1 MSKILVAIDFSD
13 CSINAFFH
21 ALSIAQHCSND
32 LLLVWVQKPSSE
44 KDKFEKQAGDPT
56 KEVTAQFE
64 ELIVKYQSE
73 LPGNKITY
81 KLRTGTVYKEITEE
95 AKKSNA
101 TMVVAGTHGASGFE
115 EFWIGS
121 NANKIVSASP
131 CPVITIRA
139 GINVM
144 RPLTKIVMPI
154 DKTVETRQKA
164 TFTGSL
170 AKKHD
175 AEIHILSLYT
185 SSVKAIRQDVNIY
198 AGQVELYYKQE
209 GVKYKMVSIE
219 CHNISDAMIDYAKKI
234 KANLISIMT
243 EQESTTSNIWMGT
256 YAHQT
261 VNHSPIPVLSIH
273 SKETYAV
280 GSGF

>member
-1 MSKILVAIDFSD
+1 MSKIIVAVDFSD

-32 LLLVWVQKPSSE
+32 ILLVWVQKPPSE
-44 KDKFEKQAGDPT
+44 KDKFEKLTGDPT
-56 KEVTAQFE
+56 KEVKIQFE
-64 ELIVKYQSE
+64 EMIGKYQAE
-73 LPGNKITY
+73 LPHNKITY
-81 KLRTGTVYKEITEE
+81 KLRKGTVYKEITAE
-95 AKKSNA
+95 AKESK
-101 TMVVAGTHGASGFE
+101 TMLVVAGTHGASGFD

-139 GINVM
+139 GINIQ
-144 RPLTKIVMPI
+144 RPLTKIVLPI

-164 TFTGSL
+164 TFTGYL
-170 AKKHD
+170 AKNHN

-185 SSVKAIRQDVNIY
+185 SSVKAIRREVNIY
-198 AGQVELYYKQE
+198 AGQVELYFKQE
-209 GVKYKMVSIE
+209 GVRHKMSSID
-219 CHNISDAMIDYAKKI
+219 CTNISDAMIQYALKTE
-234 KANLISIMT
+234 ANLISIMT
-243 EQESTTSNIWMGT
+243 EQESKTSNLWMGP